1 MSGKFLYLY
10 CFIFAGLIKVL
21 CQIHVGDKIPMVKK
35 KWKNRKKQKQKQKA
49 TSIDLPYYFFLNS
62 IKST

>member
-35 KWKNRKKQKQKQKA
+35 NERIGKNKNKNKKLQA
-49 TSIDLPYYFFLNS
+49 LTYLIRFFF
-62 IKST
+62 